1 MAISV
6 EALPHMPNPSV
17 ILLAVVY
24 YIMTAKSILSE
35 PDTLKE
41 VNMTGEEFAKDEK
54 RLSEQVSDYFNTLG
68 NIAHNDIIG
77 DVELGYETIMNDIS
91 HGVGRKKAISFKA
104 VPDVIEK
111 KEIIDTKKI
120 ERAENT
126 ILLCWQLQ
134 SQ

>member
-1 MAISV
+1 
-6 EALPHMPNPSV
+6 MPNPSV

-35 PDTLKE
+35 PDILKE

-68 NIAHNDIIG
+68 NIAH
-77 DVELGYETIMNDIS
+77 
-91 HGVGRKKAISFKA
+91 
-104 VPDVIEK
+104 
-111 KEIIDTKKI
+111 IDTKKI